1 MLKKIC
7 GLFLGLIVCTG
18 SACVTPT
25 HASSAAQVILV
36 RIQASGTM
44 GAKDELIVLH
54 NNSAL
59 EVEVTGWCVSNKSAV
74 FFACFHSVR
83 EDIVERYFI
92 PPYGDVTIASEPY
105 VAGSA
110 MPRDSFSWVYEVTNQ
125 SSGSIVNGGDT
136 ISVIDAAGDAVDT
149 KTWATA
155 IPTSKVLSRI
165 KIMSGPDIYATNNET
180 LDWGVEARMLPPES
194 LLITREAPIE
204 IPEDP
209 EDSGDNGEVAPPN
222 GTPLPPIIT
231 EVFPNPA
238 GSDTGGEFIELYN
251 PNETTL
257 SLDGFALHIG
267 VNSVKTY
274 AFPSNTII
282 SPLEYATF
290 YNREIDFTLANTT
303 GRVQLF
309 SEEVAVGEPV
319 DYASPKDEYAWALI
333 DDTWQYTKNKTPGA
347 TNILDLSEEEI
358 LSEEPSDVSTPK
370 PCAVNQYRNPATG
383 RCKLL
388 ATATSVPAPCKV
400 GQTRN
405 PETNR
410 CRSIASATKAPTP
423 CKEGQERNPETNRCR
438 GVTKMSNV
446 GHGVLGVQSKADTV
460 MQWYYWATIILVV
473 GLIVAYGVWEWRH
486 ELLAAWKRLKD
497 KFARRSN

>member
-25 HASSAAQVILV
+25 HASSAAQVVLT

-44 GAKDELIVLH
+44 GAKDELLVFH
-54 NNSAL
+54 NNSSL
-59 EVEVTGWCVSNKSAV
+59 EVEITGWCIGNKSAV
-74 FFACFHSVR
+74 LFACFNSVR

-92 PPYGDVTIASEPY
+92 PPYGDVTVASETY
-105 VAGSA
+105 IAGSA
-110 MPRDSFSWVYEVTNQ
+110 LSRDSFSWVYEVTNQ

-136 ISVIDAAGDAVDT
+136 ISIIDLSGDAVDA
-149 KTWATA
+149 KTWTA
-155 IPTSKVLSRI
+155 AVPANKILSRI

-180 LDWGVEARMLPPES
+180 LDWTIEARSLPPES
-194 LLITREAPIE
+194 SLITRQEPIE

-209 EDSGDNGEVAPPN
+209 ENPDSNGGEIPPTV
-222 GTPLPPIIT
+222 TPLPPVIT
-231 EVFPNPA
+231 ELFPNPA

-251 PNETTL
+251 PNEDAL
-257 SLDGFALHIG
+257 LLDGFTLQIG
-267 VNSVKTY
+267 IDSVKTY
-274 AFPSNTII
+274 PFPLNATIP
-282 SPLEYATF
+282 PLGYKVF
-290 YNREIDFTLANTT
+290 YNHEIDFTLVNTT

-309 SEEVAVGEPV
+309 SEGTATGESV
-319 DYASPKDEYAWALI
+319 DYVNPKDEYVWALI
-333 DDTWQYTKNKTPGA
+333 DDVWQYTKSKTPGA
-347 TNILDLSEEEI
+347 MNVLGLLEEAISDE
-358 LSEEPSDVSTPK
+358 LSDVSIPK
-370 PCAVNQYRNPATG
+370 PCAANQYRNPATG

-388 ATATSVPAPCKV
+388 TMDTSTPAPCKV

-405 PETNR
+405 SETNR
-410 CRSIASATKAPTP
+410 CRGVTAATKMPTP

-460 MQWYYWATIILVV
+460 MQWYYWATIVLVV

-486 ELLAAWKRLKD
+486 ELLAAWGRLKE
-497 KFARRSN
+497 KFTRRSN